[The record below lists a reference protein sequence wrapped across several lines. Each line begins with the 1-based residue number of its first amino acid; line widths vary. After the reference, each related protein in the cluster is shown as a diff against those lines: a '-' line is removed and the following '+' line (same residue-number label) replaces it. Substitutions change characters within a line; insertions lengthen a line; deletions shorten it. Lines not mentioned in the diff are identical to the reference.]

1 MGIPHADPSR
11 RFAVVVLFV
20 IFARNLV
27 IGSPADL
34 GVGIY
39 ISRIDGKYKLE
50 SHCLR
55 SNIFF

>member
-1 MGIPHADPSR
+1 MFGKSELDSVGTSHGNTPRGSISP
-11 RFAVVVLFV
+11 FAVVVLFV

-39 ISRIDGKYKLE
+39 ISRID
-50 SHCLR
+50 
-55 SNIFF
+55 